1 MDASVLIPNL
11 VILGT
16 VLLSDLG
23 RRPVSRLRLLR
34 PFIAAAVIIPFF
46 IKGVAT
52 SGNGLLL
59 EVAAIAAGLVL
70 GVAAASLM
78 RVFAD
83 GRSADGR
90 SGKVRTY
97 AGAAYALFWGA
108 VVGARIW
115 FAYVSQHQYSAQI
128 AHWGM
133 TNHITVNALTDGLIF
148 LSIAML
154 LARTGT
160 LAARARRVRA
170 TQATQAE
177 QTPQPTPVTTAR

>member
-34 PFIAAAVIIPFF
+34 PFIAAAVIIPFY

-59 EVAAIAAGLVL
+59 EVAAVAGGLVL

-83 GRSADGR
+83 GRS
-90 SGKVRTY
+90 GKVRTY
-97 AGAAYALFWGA
+97 AGAAYALFWMA

-115 FAYVSQHQYSAQI
+115 FAYASQHEFSAQI
-128 AHWGM
+128 LHWGM

-154 LARTGT
+154 LARTAT

-170 TQATQAE
+170 TQATEAVQA
-177 QTPQPTPVTTAR
+177 PRPTPVTMAR